1 MQCAANCNEDHFHQD
16 DHDVGDDDV
25 DADGDVDHAD
35 DVGADDEALLQQADG
50 LAKCIPLILQYLS
63 TCKTSRCKNKCSTSG
78 QI

>member
-1 MQCAANCNEDHFHQD
+1 MQCAANCNEDHFHQA
-16 DHDVGDDDV
+16 DHGVGDDDV

-35 DVGADDEALLQQADG
+35 DVGADDEALHLQADG

-63 TCKTSRCKNKCSTSG
+63 TCKTSRCISKYSTSG